1 MSVIPPKKFVGLHAH
16 SGFSTFD
23 GLGYPQEH
31 IDFVRKNGMDA
42 WSLTDHGHM
51 NGFGHAYLHAEKLNA
66 KGANFKFIPGCEMYV
81 HPDLDVWNL
90 DYEIKKAIKR
100 GDEEAVQTLRSQR
113 KELSTSL
120 LAGSDNNDAVVDNDS
135 DDAGLTIEDEDAS
148 KSSKFYDPIKRRHHL
163 VVLPKTTEGLTRLF
177 SLVSKGYIEG
187 FYRFPRVDYKMLR
200 EAAEGDHLII
210 STACIGGPLAYEI
223 FSHFQEVEFDDL
235 KPELLDDESVLEKV
249 MASVTNGYRML
260 SDALGKKNVYLELQ
274 FNKLNAQHLVN
285 RALLEFAT
293 RNDLT
298 SQLIITCDSHYSH
311 PDHWKERELYKKLGW
326 LNYRD
331 FDPSKLPQSKD
342 ELKCELYPKNAQQVW
357 ETYIITKEG
366 YDFYNDEVIAQAV
379 ERTHDI
385 AHHVIGDVHPD
396 RSMKLPT
403 YVIPEGKTDNEALV
417 DACKVGLIEKG
428 LHTNPKYVERLKYEL
443 TVIKDKDFSG
453 YFLTMKGIID
463 IARRAMLVGPGRGSA
478 AGSLVAYVLRLTD
491 VDPFEYDLMF
501 ERFLNPSRKGAPD
514 IDTDVGDRDLLLNMM
529 KDEWGNENIIPISNY
544 NTFKLKSLV
553 KDISRFYGIPY
564 DEVNRALAPVER
576 DVKRAVFKQGTD
588 KNLFVLLYEDALAHS
603 KAFREFIEKHPE
615 VAEPVQ
621 VLFKQN
627 KALGRHAGGCIVSEN
642 IANRMPLI
650 KARGELQTPWVEGMN
665 YKHLETFGWI
675 KFDLLGLETLRMI
688 QRTIELILQRK
699 EGIESP
705 TFEQVSEWFNNNMD
719 PKVLDLDDQ
728 LVYKNVYEDGNF
740 PGVFQLANKGAQ
752 NLFKK
757 AKPKSIIDI
766 ATLTSIYRPGP
777 LTAKV
782 DKLYL
787 DAKNNPEDVVYG
799 HPLIEEVLKETYGMI
814 VFQEQ
819 IMKLCSVVAGF
830 PESETDTVRRSIMKR
845 KASEAEES
853 LRQAREIKKRFV
865 EGSVANGVA
874 EHLADELYEK
884 ILFFSGYGFN
894 KAHAVSY
901 AIDSYYCAWM
911 FTYYEEEWL
920 CAYLEAYSGND
931 KKRAK
936 AFNEVRRLGY
946 KIVPIDVNHAT
957 KGWTILEGKKFMP
970 SILSWNGIGEV
981 AIDEIIQN
989 RPYSGIED
997 MLWNDEHKW
1006 KHSKFNKR
1014 AMEALINIRALES
1027 LNAVGEGC
1035 TFESYKH
1042 MHEVVINQNNDIK
1055 KHTKREPDR
1064 GKRLFKEHIL
1074 SSTDMGEWTKTEL
1087 AERLVGHLGSC
1098 NASNLVSESLLDRF
1112 VEMNLSPVD
1121 EYHGKDIYW
1130 FIITDVVP
1138 KRTKKGKPYLL
1149 LTVSGD
1155 SGVNER
1161 MFMWGWDKEFE
1172 VRKYSVCV
1180 AEVDRSDFGFATRQS
1195 KVKILK

>member
-1 MSVIPPKKFVGLHAH
+1 
-16 SGFSTFD
+16 
-23 GLGYPQEH
+23 
-31 IDFVRKNGMDA
+31 
-42 WSLTDHGHM
+42 
-51 NGFGHAYLHAEKLNA
+51 
-66 KGANFKFIPGCEMYV
+66 
-81 HPDLDVWNL
+81 
-90 DYEIKKAIKR
+90 
-100 GDEEAVQTLRSQR
+100 
-113 KELSTSL
+113 
-120 LAGSDNNDAVVDNDS
+120 
-135 DDAGLTIEDEDAS
+135 
-148 KSSKFYDPIKRRHHL
+148 
-163 VVLPKTTEGLTRLF
+163 
-177 SLVSKGYIEG
+177 
-187 FYRFPRVDYKMLR
+187 MLK
-200 EAAEGDHLII
+200 EAAKGDHLIV
-210 STACIGGPLAYEI
+210 STACLGGPLAYEA
-223 FSHFQEVEFDDL
+223 FSHLQTVEFDDL
-235 KPELLDDESVLEKV
+235 NARLLDDPTLLERVVNSVG
-249 MASVTNGYRML
+249 NGYEML
-260 SDALGKKNVYLELQ
+260 ADAVGTKNVFLELQ

-285 RALLEFAT
+285 RAIMEFAN
-293 RNDLT
+293 RNGLNEK
-298 SQLIITCDSHYSH
+298 LLVTCDSHYSE

-326 LNYRD
+326 LNYREM
-331 FDPSKLPQSKD
+331 DPSKLPQTQE
-342 ELKCELYPKNAQQVW
+342 ELKCELYPKNAEQVW
-357 ETYIITKEG
+357 GTYHATKEE
-366 YDFYNDEVIAQAV
+366 YDFYDDSIIAQAV

-385 AHHVIGDVHPD
+385 AHHVIGDIHPD
-396 RSMKLPT
+396 RSMKLPS
-403 YVIPEGKTDNEALV
+403 YVVPKGKTDDEALI
-417 DACKVGLIEKG
+417 DICKIGLIDRG
-428 LHTNPKYVERLKYEL
+428 LHDNPKYIERLKYEL
-443 TVIKDKDFSG
+443 TVIKDKSFSK
-453 YFLTMKGIID
+453 YFLTMKAIID
-463 IARRAMLVGPGRGSA
+463 IARKAMLVGPGRGSA

-491 VDPFEYDLMF
+491 VDPFEHDLMF

-514 IDTDVGDRDLLLNMM
+514 IDTDVADRDLLLNMM
-529 KDEWGNENIIPISNY
+529 KDEWGDENIIPISNY
-544 NTFKLKSLV
+544 NTFKLKRLV

-564 DEVNRALAPVER
+564 GEVNQALAPVER

-588 KNLFVLLYEDALAHS
+588 KSLFVLLYEDAMAHS
-603 KAFREFIEKHPE
+603 KTFREFIEKHPE
-615 VAEPVQ
+615 VAEPIQ

-627 KALGRHAGGCIVSEN
+627 KSLGRHAGGCIVSEN

-705 TFEQVSEWFNNNMD
+705 TFAQVSEWFNKNMD

-728 LVYKNVYEDGNF
+728 LVYKNVYEDGKF
-740 PGVFQLANKGAQ
+740 PGIFQLANRGAQ
-752 NLFKK
+752 NLFRK
-757 AKPKSIIDI
+757 AKPKSIVDI

-787 DAKNNPEDVVYG
+787 DAKNNPENVVYG

-830 PESETDTVRRSIMKR
+830 PESETDNVRRSIMKR
-845 KASEAEES
+845 KASEADES
-853 LRQAREIKKRFV
+853 LRQARAIKKQFV
-865 EGSVANGVA
+865 EGSVANGVDA
-874 EHLADELYEK
+874 SLADELYEK

-894 KAHAVSY
+894 KAHAISY
-901 AIDSYYCAWM
+901 AIDSYYCAWL

-920 CAYLEAYSGND
+920 CAYLEAMSGND

-936 AFNEVRRLGY
+936 AFNEVRKLGY
-946 KIVPIDVNHAT
+946 KIVPIDVNYAT
-957 KGWTILEGKKFMP
+957 KGWTILENKTFMP
-970 SILSWNGIGEV
+970 SFLSCKGIGEAAV
-981 AIDEIIQN
+981 DEIMQN
-989 RPYSGIED
+989 RPYSSIDD

-1027 LNAVGEGC
+1027 LDAVGANA

-1042 MHEVVINQNNDIK
+1042 MHEVVINQITDIK
-1055 KHTKREPDR
+1055 KSTKREPER
-1064 GKRLFKEHIL
+1064 GKRLFKEHVMNA
-1074 SSTDMGEWTKTEL
+1074 SGMGAWCRTEL
-1087 AERLVGHLGSC
+1087 AQRLVDNLGSC
-1098 NASNLVSESLLDRF
+1098 NASSLISENLLNRFTEMSLT
-1112 VEMNLSPVD
+1112 PID

-1161 MFMWGWDKEFE
+1161 MYMWGWDKEFS
-1172 VRKYSVCV
+1172 VGKYSVCV

-1195 KVKILK
+1195 KVKVLR